1 MLNKSKT
8 NIAVVLIAI
17 GIGLIPTGLIVS
29 EYIRDQVGD
38 NIPNVISHIHED
50 AVLEIEEQYLGLGI
64 AEILPEIKKQETVDI
79 KDEIVEVRFIPDTLL
94 YLKNLSM
101 PIFKERLNLSISA
114 SLISNSITAVY
125 EDILAFINGR
135 FSALIISDSLDQV
148 INNNITTSDFAREQF
163 FNNYSYRGYFKTFIN
178 GTKIAGISEFATD
191 PKVSLNFTSTAQ
203 QRLLDG
209 YLSNPGL
216 IQDVENGTG
225 VIDFMEFYENA
236 TIDPIAYNATM
247 QNAYNSTWV
256 QLTAVA
262 DYISDYLW
270 NDVISKTW
278 NRTRTPSK
286 YADDKSLELFFNDE
300 NWSTD
305 TENLTPI
312 MGISEQQTGGMNN
325 LSYTTTAQ
333 NRILYGTDSAP
344 GLLENVFLGT
354 GLKDYLELFAET
366 SGDATMQNQYNAT
379 FYQLNNLTAYIIQ
392 YLQSIVVPAQLALEG
407 LTLDTAALRDFYI
420 QWANASIFS
429 GGIGLNELSV
439 EIGDLLKARTAAT
452 TIRGEINSLS
462 GISNITLAR
471 DQFFNNYTFQDDFE
485 TSIQGVSEHFVT
497 GNYSL
502 NFTRIA
508 QQRLLDGYGDA
519 PGIFSNIDS
528 GFGVLNWLDFYDSA
542 VLNIGTN
549 RTLMETT
556 YNATWATQ
564 LELFGIYIRDYILG
578 TIVTASAQKGLEAGV
593 PSATDIK
600 YATTISLW
608 DPMNSNGIVNSTGI
622 EKWYKAATG
631 DQTIQDQLNATYN
644 LESYQ
649 FNRLYSWIK
658 TKAKNILTP
667 IVFIIQQPLGI
678 RLTTTEYAGILFLEQ
693 WANGTV
699 IPSGMD
705 LGKGLKGFEVGLP
718 TRSNISYNAAIAL
731 FDTKNKSS
739 ISNNIGILKWINAY
753 EGDTG
758 AKNELIALFGLSSVQ
773 VDMTTTWLFT
783 SLKENIIP
791 VLLTN
796 LTGYTTLVLAEFE
809 FHRQW
814 TNGTLFVNGF
824 DLNPA
829 FGLSIIS
836 GWELGIPVISEID
849 HRTSVDLWDEEDSHS
864 LVNLKGNGL
873 WSWTNR
879 NQSVYI
885 MLKDYFGLDDTQMEA
900 ILAWRIR
907 MKEDFA
913 LPYMEDELNL
923 PFNVYTYANTVNL
936 GLMISGAIFL
946 ALGCVSIILVF
957 LSKRR

>member
-64 AEILPEIKKQETVDI
+64 AEILPEIKKQETLDI